1 MVRRQFLFSFV
12 HVQVDIFDW
21 SRRHV
26 YLRGMDARSGWAVF
40 CLAVIL

>member
-12 HVQVDIFDW
+12 HVQDDIFDW

-26 YLRGMDARSGWAVF
+26 YEEWMLDRAGLCPVW
-40 CLAVIL
+40 L